1 MAASSPA
8 MTGWIVEKKRN
19 GRRDVLAETFYR
31 VQLAAESRRASGMFV
46 FAQLRIFRN
55 CLRMI
60 T

>member
-1 MAASSPA
+1 

-31 VQLAAESRRASGMFV
+31 VHLAAETRRASGMFV